1 MLSYSRWL
9 ARSLSVIVAAVALSL
24 AAAAYWQQKIQQG
37 NETIFQPVARIE
49 QAKQIL
55 QQIELLRP
63 GLTPNKNESTLDVG
77 LEASEQKIANCTLR
91 QQAVLQGR
99 LILALGIS
107 RQQSAQ
113 LLQSAAANSGE
124 INGVSVRCD
133 GIGQALSAA
142 LKLSQSRG
150 PESQDETVWLTQSL
164 TENLIW
170 NRSLPCIEA
179 SPNEHRILLVGNPL
193 KCGIDVDW
201 IGSEALPLSG
211 SLRQMN
217 SRIAASS
224 TTAAL
229 AGQFEAN
236 GLVQVT
242 LDHSLQQRL
251 DRWSEC
257 LESKTPCDQVPLQ
270 VPAKAA
276 TIVAID
282 AERGDILAL
291 WCHGPSC
298 KEGERANMGHMAALL
313 FEAPPASTTKLIHAL
328 AIARNAAVSPG
339 MLELQIKTSGQN
351 DGAVSKRNEWWERQV
366 ICNPTE
372 NPAGLQHSETR
383 TRCDVMHQVRRIA
396 DEFGFNAF
404 CTQTPRGI
412 NLNCGRSSLA
422 GNASQLWLPAQLGR
436 IASEAP
442 ARPTTTM
449 AWSTY
454 EAIRQGRIR
463 PIYGP
468 DYEATSYAVQSVL
481 GAGSARI
488 SPLGLA
494 NLSTR
499 VWRQADGRAAVYP
512 RIVRPSNIGS
522 PVTAKPAETNPRARS
537 TASIVLAGMRKVVE
551 PAQSGWQGSGTA
563 STAVKL
569 AFGQPC
575 SGNCG
580 LWAKT
585 GTVSRAD
592 PFWAGTTLLTALVNT
607 NELEQWTGRSLAML
621 PNRRIAL
628 GVIVQPSDS
637 LTAGAAGHAASQLGM
652 LLVSELFNP

>member
-9 ARSLSVIVAAVALSL
+9 ARSISAIVVAAALSL
-24 AAAAYWQQKIQQG
+24 LAAAYWQQKIQQG

-49 QAKQIL
+49 QAKQIS

-63 GLTPNKNESTLDVG
+63 ELPRNTGESNLDVEP
-77 LEASEQKIANCTLR
+77 EASEPKIANCTLR

-107 RQQSAQ
+107 RQQSVQ
-113 LLQSAAANSGE
+113 MLQSAAANAGE
-124 INGVSVRCD
+124 INGVPIRCD
-133 GIGQALSAA
+133 GIGQALSVA
-142 LKLSQSRG
+142 LKLRQRKG
-150 PESQDETVWLTQSL
+150 AESQDETVWLTQSL
-164 TENLIW
+164 AENLTW

-193 KCGIDVDW
+193 KCGSDIDW
-201 IGSEALPLSG
+201 ISGEALPLSG

-217 SRIAASS
+217 SRIVASAI
-224 TTAAL
+224 TAAL
-229 AGQFEAN
+229 VSQFEPN
-236 GLVQVT
+236 GLMQVT
-242 LDHSLQQRL
+242 FDQRLQQRL
-251 DRWSEC
+251 DRWSKC
-257 LESKTPCDQVPLQ
+257 LESKTACDQIPLQ
-270 VPAKAA
+270 VPVKAA

-291 WCHGPSC
+291 WCHGPGC
-298 KEGERANMGHMAALL
+298 KERERSNMGHMAALL

-328 AIARNAAVSPG
+328 AIARNAVVNPG

-351 DGAVSKRNEWWERQV
+351 DSTVSKRNEWWERQV

-372 NPAGLQHSETR
+372 SPAGLKYADAR
-383 TRCDVMHQVRRIA
+383 TRCDVMHQARRIA
-396 DEFGFNAF
+396 DDFGFNAF
-404 CTQTPRGI
+404 CTQTPRGV
-412 NLNCGRSSLA
+412 NLDCGRTSLA
-422 GNASQLWLPAQLGR
+422 ENATQLWLPAQLGR

-449 AWSTY
+449 AWPTY

-494 NLSTR
+494 NLSAQ
-499 VWRQADGRAAVYP
+499 VWRQAEGRAAIHP
-512 RIVRPSNIGS
+512 RIVRPSTIGS
-522 PVTAKPAETNPRARS
+522 PVVAKPAENTPRARS
-537 TASIVLAGMRKVVE
+537 SASIVLTGMRKVVE
-551 PAQSGWQGSGTA
+551 PAQAGWQGIGTA

-585 GTVSRAD
+585 GTVSKAD

-607 NELEQWTGRSLAML
+607 KELEQWTGRSLTML

-637 LTAGAAGHAASQLGM
+637 LTASAAGHAASQLGM
-652 LLVSELFNP
+652 LLISELLNP